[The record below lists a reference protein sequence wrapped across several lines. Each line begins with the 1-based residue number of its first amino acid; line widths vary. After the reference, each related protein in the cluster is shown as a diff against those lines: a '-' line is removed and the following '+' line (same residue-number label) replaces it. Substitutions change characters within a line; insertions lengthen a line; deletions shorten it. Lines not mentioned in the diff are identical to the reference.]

1 MKNPVSVQ
9 DRILDIAVNLAR
21 IGNWVADSYEQKQQ
35 LIKFFLDQ
43 TEEYLAEVRR
53 LTVSKDFKPIL
64 DKFTSELEMLRAQEI
79 QKDKDWWAERA
90 LTWANILTHRA
101 KLA

>member
-1 MKNPVSVQ
+1 MKNPVSPQ
-9 DRILDIAVNLAR
+9 DRILDIAVNLTR
-21 IGNWVADSYEQKQQ
+21 VGNWVADSYEQKQQ

-53 LTVSKDFKPIL
+53 SAVSKDFKPVL

>member
-1 MKNPVSVQ
+1 MKGSISAS

-21 IGNWVADSYEQKQQ
+21 VANWTADSYEKKQH
-35 LIKFFLDQ
+35 LIKFFLNQ
-43 TEEYLAEVRR
+43 TDDYLSE
-53 LTVSKDFKPIL
+53 LHESKVSKNFKPVL
-64 DKFTSELEMLRAQEI
+64 KMFKMEFAKLKKDDV